1 MPHTPCASVPRPLMG
16 HMMSRVLPR
25 AMHPAILREA
35 PRTAGYAHAVL
46 LASLLASA
54 LFLAGCASKSAP
66 PPGATPAVPA
76 QRPASDKA
84 AAVVRTARSLVGAP
98 YAWGGTSPSTGF
110 DCSGLVWYTYHQNGV
125 TLPRVSWQ
133 QFGAGDPVDTRDL
146 LPGDL
151 IFHRMKSKDK
161 SLHVG
166 IVTDRGTFIHAPSSG
181 KRVMESILLDDFWR
195 NHYIGSRRVLEAEK

>member
-1 MPHTPCASVPRPLMG
+1 MADTPYAVHASGPARSAQRALTAPL
-16 HMMSRVLPR
+16 
-25 AMHPAILREA
+25 AA
-35 PRTAGYAHAVL
+35 L
-46 LASLLASA
+46 LLGGLL
-54 LFLAGCASKSAP
+54 LAGCATTGAP
-66 PPGATPAVPA
+66 PPGATPAATV

-84 AAVVRTARSLVGAP
+84 AAVIRTARSLVGAP
-98 YAWGGTSPSTGF
+98 YAWGGASPSTGF
-110 DCSGLVWYTYHQNGV
+110 DCSGLVWYAYHQNGV

-133 QFGAGDPVDTRDL
+133 QFGAGDPVASHDL

-195 NHYIGSRRVLEAEK
+195 KHFIGARRVF